1 TWVSL
6 NLVEPR
12 RPRLSSSSSN
22 LVSWLQLHYA
32 HRVAYASSSDFE
44 STIAPLAVVSPFGR
58 DEVVHPYTPQ
68 DSSYTSVLTYPIELS
83 SSHSLSSRFF
93 PTVRLHLQDRL
104 PSYHTL
110 GVLVLYTLPK
120 VLFHGSGRG
129 RSAVHMA
136 QDYCKPQWR
145 SPTSVGRQAE
155 MSSRP
160 SHSASSSPRPSACR
174 QTGLLK
180 RLSLELKPRFLRPSF
195 QEYLSFEKLSISPPP
210 AAMKFTT
217 ALLALAATAL
227 ATEDHDWGKDK
238 TKTIVTEVLTTYT
251 TVCPVTITKPGEH
264 TTQYETITTTSTV
277 VEKHP
282 TTIYE
287 TLPGATEVVTEIDTD
302 YTTYTTYCPIT
313 ETIVGEG
320 TTKTV
325 VYTTLSTVVEKKPT
339 KIIETVPGPTAVVTA
354 TDVQLTT
361 LTSLCPVTE
370 TYTEGGKTWTKT
382 YTTTSTIVTH
392 VPTKVW
398 QTEKL
403 PDVTKTEKDV
413 EYTTITSLCPV
424 TETKTI
430 GGETVV
436 VTYTSTSTIVT
447 EVPTKVDVWTTV
459 KTTQHLST
467 EVYETIT
474 KPVTTYQT
482 IEHGETVWITATGT
496 KTITVEKVHTL
507 TEVIV
512 ETKTA
517 HVEVTQAV
525 TVGGES
531 VVTQKSW
538 VYITVSGTVYATQTR
553 PASTLVVP
561 TTSAVILPPVTVS
574 SQAPVVVPTAAADAR
589 RAPAAAFLAGLF
601 GAVALL

>member
-1 TWVSL
+1 MGVA
-6 NLVEPR
+6 EPCR
-12 RPRLSSSSSN
+12 ASPSSSFVDVVQPRL
-22 LVSWLQLHYA
+22 LAAVALRTPGGVCLIFRF
-32 HRVAYASSSDFE
+32 RVN
-44 STIAPLAVVSPFGR
+44 IAPLAAVSPFGR
-58 DEVVHPYTPQ
+58 DDVVHLHTPQ
-68 DSSYTSVLTYPIELS
+68 DSSYTSDLTYPIELS

-93 PTVRLHLQDRL
+93 PTARLHLQDRL
-104 PSYHTL
+104 SSYHTL

-120 VLFHGSGRG
+120 VLLHGSGRG

-145 SPTSVGRQAE
+145 SPTSVGRRAE
-155 MSSRP
+155 MSSHP
-160 SHSASSSPRPSACR
+160 SHSASSSPHP
-174 QTGLLK
+174 LLK
-180 RLSLELKPRFLRPSF
+180 RLSLELKLSLP

-561 TTSAVILPPVTVS
+561 TTSAVTLPPVTVS

-589 RAPAAAFLAGLF
+589 RAPGAALLAGLF

>member
-1 TWVSL
+1 
-6 NLVEPR
+6 
-12 RPRLSSSSSN
+12 
-22 LVSWLQLHYA
+22 
-32 HRVAYASSSDFE
+32 
-44 STIAPLAVVSPFGR
+44 
-58 DEVVHPYTPQ
+58 
-68 DSSYTSVLTYPIELS
+68 
-83 SSHSLSSRFF
+83 
-93 PTVRLHLQDRL
+93 
-104 PSYHTL
+104 
-110 GVLVLYTLPK
+110 
-120 VLFHGSGRG
+120 
-129 RSAVHMA
+129 
-136 QDYCKPQWR
+136 
-145 SPTSVGRQAE
+145 
-155 MSSRP
+155 
-160 SHSASSSPRPSACR
+160 
-174 QTGLLK
+174 
-180 RLSLELKPRFLRPSF
+180 
-195 QEYLSFEKLSISPPP
+195 
-210 AAMKFTT
+210 MKFTT

-538 VYITVSGTVYATQTR
+538 VYITVSGTVYATQPR

-561 TTSAVILPPVTVS
+561 TTSAVTLPPVTVS

-589 RAPAAAFLAGLF
+589 RAPGAALLAGLF